1 MADHGW
7 STTDVRPSGPSPR
20 AQGPSLRP
28 DSGSEPKQGMGRREG
43 GEVEEAGQGEGKG
56 RKEREKESE
65 RERESCA
72 RNDHIIII

>member
-1 MADHGW
+1 
-7 STTDVRPSGPSPR
+7 
-20 AQGPSLRP
+20 
-28 DSGSEPKQGMGRREG
+28 MGRREG